1 MDKHKLIK
9 LGSFVGIITAV
20 GIALKKR
27 EEKKAEQEVIDVTP
41 EKVEDKSS
49 QV

>member
-1 MDKHKLIK
+1 MDKYKLIK
-9 LGSFVGIITAV
+9 LGGFVGILTAV
-20 GIALKKR
+20 CIALKKR
-27 EEKKAEQEVIDVTP
+27 EEKKVEQEVIDVIP

>member
-1 MDKHKLIK
+1 MNKYKLIK
-9 LGSFVGIITAV
+9 LGSFVGIIAAV

-27 EEKKAEQEVIDVTP
+27 EQKKLEQEVIDITP
-41 EKVEDKSS
+41 EQTENETP